1 MIHMILTF
9 DQVYRSR
16 WFRPLSALVVIAA
29 SGALGFLSVRYNPY
43 LLLLA
48 ASVPLML
55 LGVDWLLRRL
65 YWLPAIV
72 LLSATLTNWDIG
84 RGLTLALILATG
96 LSVLWLLQQ
105 LLINR
110 RLEFTS
116 SPTLVPTFAFIAVAL
131 LSYGWSFI
139 AADPFLV
146 TWATFP
152 FTQLGQLAIFVVS
165 PLVMLLT
172 ASLVTQARHLKN
184 LVYIFLIMMLI
195 GGIAELFLL
204 PVRLN
209 MRGVHYT
216 WMVCLAFGQ
225 LMYNQTMPR
234 WQRGWMAAL
243 IAIWFLVSF
252 LRGITWVSGWLPG
265 MFAIVVLTFFKSK
278 RLFVVL
284 LLITIL
290 VGAFATTWI
299 EERFGDEY
307 NESGSTRLYRWQT
320 VFELPFV
327 WNNWLI
333 GTGPAGYA
341 RYFMTYIPGNAMST
355 HSNYIDIFLQLGI
368 LGVVTLLWLIAT
380 LFWESVKLQKISMG
394 DPFVVAYA
402 RSSLAMPLVILL
414 AMFLGDW
421 FTPFV
426 YNQGLVGF
434 SWTINSWIFLG
445 ALAAIP
451 NLLNRAEPGQAEDV
465 NYSMNEALE

>member
-1 MIHMILTF
+1 MILTF
-9 DQVYRSR
+9 DQFYRSR

-29 SGALGFLSVRYNPY
+29 SGVLGFLSVRYNPY

-48 ASVPLML
+48 ASAPLLL

-65 YWLPAIV
+65 YWIPAIV
-72 LLSATLTNWDIG
+72 LLSATLTNWDIA
-84 RGLTLALILATG
+84 RGLTLALILATS

-116 SPTLVPTFAFIAVAL
+116 SPTLIPTFAFIGIAL

-139 AADPFLV
+139 AADPFLI

-172 ASLVTQARHLKN
+172 ASLITEARHLKN
-184 LVYIFLIMMLI
+184 LIYIFLVMMLI

-216 WMVCLAFGQ
+216 WMACLAFGQ
-225 LMYNQTMPR
+225 LMYNPKMPR
-234 WQRGWMAAL
+234 WQRGWMIAL
-243 IAIWFLVSF
+243 LVIWFLVSF

-265 MFAIVVLTFFKSK
+265 MLAIVVLTFFKSK
-278 RLFVVL
+278 RLFVL
-284 LLITIL
+284 LLVLTIL
-290 VGAFATTWI
+290 VGAVASTSI
-299 EERFGDEY
+299 EERFSNEY
-307 NESGSTRLYRWQT
+307 DESGSTRLYRWQT
-320 VFELPFV
+320 LFELPFV
-327 WNNWLI
+327 LDNWML

-355 HSNYIDIFLQLGI
+355 HSNYIDVFLQLGL
-368 LGVVTLLWLIAT
+368 LGVVALLWLLIA
-380 LFWESVKLQKISMG
+380 LFWESVKLQKSSIG
-394 DPFVVAYA
+394 DPFVAAFA
-402 RSSLAMPLVILL
+402 RSSLAMPIVILL
-414 AMFLGDW
+414 MMFLGDW

-434 SWTINSWIFLG
+434 SWTINSWIFFG

-451 NLLNRAEPGQAEDV
+451 KILSREEFNQSKSHRSSNRAGE
-465 NYSMNEALE
+465 